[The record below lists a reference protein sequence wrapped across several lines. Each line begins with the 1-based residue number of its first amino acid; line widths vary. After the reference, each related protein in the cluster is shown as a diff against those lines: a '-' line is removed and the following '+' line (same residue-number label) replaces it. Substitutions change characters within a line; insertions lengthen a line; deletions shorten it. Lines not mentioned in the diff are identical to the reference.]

1 LHDRCIQ
8 MGKKFACDIIA
19 KSTFSEKGGT
29 KICQK
34 IETAE
39 VKSIVKNENLVG
51 MQIQNIAFYDSYNML
66 LQNNIMV
73 EALKK
78 DENAL
83 QFRIK
88 EAQRNKV
95 LEILDKQYP
104 DCRIQQKELQKLSI
118 VGFGIIQD
126 NQVLK
131 QVMEILEKYKIEIIE
146 INLTQ
151 AKIELVVKAIDN
163 YIMEELHE
171 RLI

>member
-1 LHDRCIQ
+1 MCSSDL
-8 MGKKFACDIIA
+8 
-19 KSTFSEKGGT
+19 
-29 KICQK
+29 
-34 IETAE
+34 
-39 VKSIVKNENLVG
+39 
-51 MQIQNIAFYDSYNML
+51 
-66 LQNNIMV
+66 V

-78 DENAL
+78 DENVL

>member
-1 LHDRCIQ
+1 
-8 MGKKFACDIIA
+8 MGKKFDCDIIA

-29 KICQK
+29 KICQE
-34 IETAE
+34 IESSQ
-39 VKSIVKNENLVG
+39 VKSIVKNENLIG
-51 MQIQNIAFYDSYNML
+51 IQIQNAELYDIYKML
-66 LQNNIMV
+66 LKNNIMV

-78 DENAL
+78 DEEVL

-88 EAQRNKV
+88 KAERNKV

-126 NQVLK
+126 NQVIK
-131 QVMEILEKYKIEIIE
+131 QVVEILEKYQVEILE

-151 AKIELVVKAIDN
+151 AKIEIVVKAIDN
-163 YIMEELHE
+163 SILEELHE
-171 RLI
+171 NLI

>member
-1 LHDRCIQ
+1 
-8 MGKKFACDIIA
+8 
-19 KSTFSEKGGT
+19 
-29 KICQK
+29 
-34 IETAE
+34 
-39 VKSIVKNENLVG
+39 

-78 DENAL
+78 DENVL

>member
-1 LHDRCIQ
+1 
-8 MGKKFACDIIA
+8 MGKKFDCDIIA

-29 KICQK
+29 KICQE
-34 IETAE
+34 IESSQ
-39 VKSIVKNENLVG
+39 VKSIVKNENLIG
-51 MQIQNIAFYDSYNML
+51 IQIQNAELYDIYKML
-66 LQNNIMV
+66 LKNNIMV

-78 DENAL
+78 DEEVL

-88 EAQRNKV
+88 KAERNKV

-126 NQVLK
+126 NQVIK
-131 QVMEILEKYKIEIIE
+131 QVVEILEKYQVEILE

-151 AKIELVVKAIDN
+151 AKIEIVVKAIDN
-163 YIMEELHE
+163 SILEELHE
-171 RLI
+171 KLI

>member
-1 LHDRCIQ
+1 
-8 MGKKFACDIIA
+8 MGKKFDCDIIA

-29 KICQK
+29 KICQE
-34 IETAE
+34 IESSQ
-39 VKSIVKNENLVG
+39 VKSIVKNENLIG
-51 MQIQNIAFYDSYNML
+51 IQIQKLELYDVYKML
-66 LQNNIMV
+66 LKNNIMV

-78 DENAL
+78 DEEVL

-88 EAQRNKV
+88 KAERNKV

-126 NQVLK
+126 NQVIK
-131 QVMEILEKYKIEIIE
+131 QVVEILEKYQVEILE

-151 AKIELVVKAIDN
+151 AKIEIVVKAIDN
-163 YIMEELHE
+163 SILEELHE
-171 RLI
+171 NLI